1 MAKKEKAF
9 GITRAGGKW
18 HAGNLSGIPEV
29 QDMVA
34 RFRARSEERNNVVMV
49 RLSDDALARINQ
61 LVDSTLVSSRSEG
74 AAVLIGAGIESQKE
88 LFGRLT
94 AHTDEIRKLKEQLR
108 QVAMDA
114 LKPDRRA

>member
-1 MAKKEKAF
+1 MANKEKVYGMA
-9 GITRAGGKW
+9 RAGGKW
-18 HAGNLSGIPEV
+18 HAGKLSEIPEV

-34 RFRARSEERNNVVMV
+34 RFRAHHEERSNVVMV

-88 LFGRLT
+88 LFVRLT

-114 LKPDRRA
+114 LKPDR

>member
-9 GITRAGGKW
+9 GISHAGGRW
-18 HAGNLSGIPEV
+18 HAGNLSEIPEV

-34 RFRARSEERNNVVMV
+34 RFRAHREERSNVVMV

-61 LVDSTLVSSRSEG
+61 LVDATLVSSRSEG

-94 AHTDEIRKLKEQLR
+94 AHTDEIRMLKEQLR
-108 QVAMDA
+108 QVALDA
-114 LKPDRRA
+114 LKPGR